1 MDWIFT
7 VVNVALH
14 ALAVWLIS
22 IILRLDPVK
31 SLISAVLGVLLAS
44 GVMAILPNLGVIT
57 GLLNIVAPILCVT
70 LIAWLLGRDRFKS
83 LLAATLGILLGNLLN
98 SLIMPILN
106 NLIGG

>member
-1 MDWIFT
+1 MGWILT
-7 VVNVALH
+7 VANVAIY
-14 ALAVWLIS
+14 ALAIWLIS
-22 IILRLDPVK
+22 IILRLDTVR
-31 SLISAVLGVLLAS
+31 SLVSAVLGVLLAN
-44 GVMAILPNLGVIT
+44 GAMAILPNLGAIT

>member
-14 ALAVWLIS
+14 ALAIWLIS

-70 LIAWLLGRDRFKS
+70 LIAWLLGRDRFKA

-98 SLIMPILN
+98 SLIMPL
-106 NLIGG
+106 LKGLLG

>member
-70 LIAWLLGRDRFKS
+70 LIAWLLGRDRFKA

-98 SLIMPILN
+98 SLVMPLLHSI
-106 NLIGG
+106 IG